1 VEIQNNKLPP
11 NGVSSSNQIIHRLNH
26 KSMEVLNFVY
36 NDQQIEFKPNGD
48 DNIMV
53 NATQM
58 AKAFG
63 KRIDFFLKSDHAK
76 EFISVLEFT
85 PFGVN
90 SAPLKREEIVSTHG
104 QNGTF
109 MHRILALKFAAWLD
123 PRFELWVYTKIDEI
137 LNHYYRELRNATIE
151 KMRVENMKTAK
162 RNELL
167 KKYPEFADY
176 VELEDACKSADA
188 RKAAITR
195 SMNKQM
201 KFDLK

>member
-1 VEIQNNKLPP
+1 MEI
-11 NGVSSSNQIIHRLNH
+11 
-26 KSMEVLNFVY
+26 LNFVY
-36 NDQQIEFKPNGD
+36 NDQKIEFKPNGD
-48 DNIMV
+48 NVMV

-58 AKAFG
+58 AKVFG
-63 KRIDFFLKSDHAK
+63 KKVEAFSRNENTINFINECLKS
-76 EFISVLEFT
+76 ENSRFLSVKNESDLID
-85 PFGVN
+85 
-90 SAPLKREEIVSTHG
+90 SKQKS
-104 QNGTF
+104 GTY

-123 PRFELWVYTKIDEI
+123 PAFELWVFYTIDEI

-151 KMRVENMKTAK
+151 KMRVENMKSAK
-162 RNELL
+162 RHELL

-201 KFDLK
+201 KFELK